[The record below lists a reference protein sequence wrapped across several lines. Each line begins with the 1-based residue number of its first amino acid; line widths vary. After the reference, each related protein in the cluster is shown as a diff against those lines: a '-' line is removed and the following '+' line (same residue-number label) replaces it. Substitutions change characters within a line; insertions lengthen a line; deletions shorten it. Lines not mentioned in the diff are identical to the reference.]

1 MKNKILNLV
10 KEIDL
15 LYAEVISSNKDVT
28 EQLDKLL
35 LEMLVYEDIDS
46 IDEEERKLIVK
57 AIKAISDKVELIYSI
72 LNTNRDGVTIDNL
85 REEFLNI
92 EKLRFETVNKY
103 VMGIV
108 QVIDIEQFKE
118 RLFDFRKN
126 LYAIPISDNNI
137 LEIAKMKSKVQHF
150 NTEVLEDEEVLRV
163 AYSNSN

>member
-46 IDEEERKLIVK
+46 IDEEERKLIDK

>member
-92 EKLRFETVNKY
+92 EKLRFEAVNKY
-103 VMGIV
+103 VMGII

>member
-150 NTEVLEDEEVLRV
+150 NTEVLEDEEVLRI